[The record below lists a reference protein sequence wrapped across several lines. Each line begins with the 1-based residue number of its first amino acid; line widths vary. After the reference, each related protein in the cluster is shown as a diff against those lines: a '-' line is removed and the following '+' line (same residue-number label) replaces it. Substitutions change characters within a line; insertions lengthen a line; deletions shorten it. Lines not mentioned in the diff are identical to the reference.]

1 MRHPNTSARM
11 VLEKAKEADGTSP
24 YWAVIRPVVTEEP
37 GLPPVPAVM
46 RYFSSLLGQFRSLVE
61 SQGFTTD

>member
-11 VLEKAKEADGTSP
+11 VLEKAKEVDGTLP

-46 RYFSSLLGQFRSLVE
+46 RYFSLLGRFRSLVE